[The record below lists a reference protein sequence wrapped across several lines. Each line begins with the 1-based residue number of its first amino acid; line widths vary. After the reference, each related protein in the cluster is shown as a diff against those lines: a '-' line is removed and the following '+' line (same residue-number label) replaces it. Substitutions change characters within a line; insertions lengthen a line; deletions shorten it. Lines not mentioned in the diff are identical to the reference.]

1 MIMFHVK
8 HLCKGLLTR
17 KTVCTRKLNFRT
29 PYFLEYI
36 NLAMSKIAGQFKA
49 LCLHKF

>member
-17 KTVCTRKLNFRT
+17 KTVCTRKLNFRIS
-29 PYFLEYI
+29 YFLIDIYFSMAE
-36 NLAMSKIAGQFKA
+36 F
-49 LCLHKF
+49 